1 MKQGD
6 LVYFSDRGN
15 AMFLI
20 KDNIKN
26 RYSSQSG
33 LLPEY
38 EQYGI
43 LLEYINIPGK
53 GNKTYPGWK
62 TLWGETVMT
71 VYEEDI
77 SLVAMDQS

>member
-1 MKQGD
+1 MKPGN
-6 LVYFSDRGN
+6 LVYFSAKHLAYDFEQLRG
-15 AMFLI
+15 
-20 KDNIKN
+20 
-26 RYSSQSG
+26 
-33 LLPEY
+33 
-38 EQYGI
+38 QYGL

-53 GNKTYPGWK
+53 GKKTYPGWK

>member
-6 LVYFSDRGN
+6 LVYFSAKSLAYDFEKVR
-15 AMFLI
+15 
-20 KDNIKN
+20 
-26 RYSSQSG
+26 
-33 LLPEY
+33 

-62 TLWGETVMT
+62 TLWGERKMT

>member
-6 LVYFSDRGN
+6 LVYFSAKSLAYDFEKVR
-15 AMFLI
+15 
-20 KDNIKN
+20 
-26 RYSSQSG
+26 
-33 LLPEY
+33 